1 MVKTVSVIIVT
12 YNSDKHIYD
21 CLDSIFKYNDI
32 GEALEVII
40 VDNQSENF
48 PKTKEE
54 LKKRYNGRLIILEND
69 RNGGYGQGNNVGIRA
84 ASAPIVL
91 IMNPDVRL
99 LEPIFKNALDAFRN
113 PKVVQY
119 GVRALNKD
127 GKNYN
132 SIGIS
137 EQIHPFVRL
146 PLHSICNKTGWFFQ
160 KYMYL
165 IGACFFIRKSS
176 FEEVGLFDE
185 RIFMYGEEDDIHYR
199 LLKKNKQYKFIFD
212 SSHSYTHLH
221 GLYAQTKKFD
231 DVKGETLCL
240 NSYLLLLSERGI
252 PKRSI
257 INSFIRQTQIRLFK
271 AKIKSIITNNGCN
284 FDEIQH
290 LELWLLLLKKEQQKY
305 IDNI

>member
-1 MVKTVSVIIVT
+1 MEKKVSVVIVT

-21 CLDSIFKYNDI
+21 CLDSVFKHNDI
-32 GEALEVII
+32 GDALEVII

-48 PKTKEE
+48 TNTKERLE
-54 LKKRYNGRLIILEND
+54 KQYNGRLVILENN

-84 ASAPIVL
+84 ASAPIIM

-99 LEPIFKNALDAFRN
+99 IEPIFKNALEAFRN

-137 EQIHPFVRL
+137 EQIHPLIRL
-146 PLHSICNKTGWFFQ
+146 PLHSICNKTGWFFP

-176 FEEVGLFDE
+176 FEEIGLFDE
-185 RIFMYGEEDDIHYR
+185 RIFLYGEEDDIHYR
-199 LLKKNKQYKFIFD
+199 LLKKNRLSKILFD
-212 SSHSYTHLH
+212 SNHSYIHLH
-221 GLYAQTKKFD
+221 GLYSAPKKID
-231 DVKGETLCL
+231 DFKEETLCL

-252 PKRSI
+252 PRRSI
-257 INSFIRQTQIRLFK
+257 LNNFICQAKLKLYK
-271 AKIKSIITNNGCN
+271 AKLESWILPASHTVA
-284 FDEIQH
+284 EIQQ
-290 LELWLLLLKKEQQKY
+290 LSSWLSELKRMKE
-305 IDNI
+305 NLVE